1 MKKRIKSFSV
11 IFLCI
16 ATAIAFSA
24 CSSDDEIKIE
34 AIDFLPDF
42 QYESISIVTGSQKTT
57 VSETE
62 LTTAAFSAVNETTE
76 KAVISQTADNT
87 VSAETQPQ
95 QSENTDSRTVYITPS
110 GKRYHY
116 SSTCGGKNS
125 YSVSINNVG
134 DRTPCKKCAQ

>member
-62 LTTAAFSAVNETTE
+62 LTTAAFSAENETTE